1 MIKHLITGGSGFVG
15 SNLIRTL
22 IKKKD
27 NELTLLSRNDS
38 DLWRINDLLSKIN
51 VVKIDLSNY
60 EVLQDQIS
68 KINPD
73 FVYHLGAYGGYPF
86 QTNKQKTL
94 QVNIINSVNL
104 FQSLSK
110 CDNLKMIIN
119 FGSSSEYG
127 TKSIPMHEDDECN
140 PGTPYGISKLTQTKL
155 AQFYYKNEKLPIT
168 TLRLFSIFGPF
179 EEPGRL
185 IYDIMT
191 AIIKEKPI
199 KLSSPF
205 PKRDYVFVNDLI
217 EAIEIITKSK
227 NSNGEIFNIGSG
239 FMHSVEDVVNIIL
252 KITKSKNKILWNLKQ
267 KRMFDDKIPWS
278 SNTEKMKKELKW
290 EPRHTFTEGLLL
302 TYEWFLNNQKIWD
315 RE

>member
-1 MIKHLITGGSGFVG
+1 MTTHLITGGSGFVG

-22 IKKKD
+22 IKKKN
-27 NELTLLSRNDS
+27 NELTLLTRNDS

-51 VVKIDLSNY
+51 VVKTDLSNY
-60 EVLQDQIS
+60 KVLQDKIS
-68 KINPD
+68 RINPD

-86 QTNKQKTL
+86 QTIKQKIF

-110 CDNLKMIIN
+110 CDNLKLIIN

-127 TKSIPMHEDDECN
+127 NKSVPMKEDDECN
-140 PGTPYGISKLTQTKL
+140 PNTPYGISKLTQTKI
-155 AQFYYKNEKLPIT
+155 AQFYNKNEKLPIT

-185 IYDIMT
+185 IYDIMN

-199 KLSSPF
+199 ELSSPF
-205 PKRDYVFVNDLI
+205 PRRDYVFVNDLI
-217 EAIEIITKSK
+217 DAIEIITKSK
-227 NSNGEIFNIGSG
+227 NTKGEIFNIGSG
-239 FMHSVEDVVNIIL
+239 KMHSVEDVVNTIL
-252 KITKSKNKILWNLKQ
+252 KITKSENKILWNVKQ
-267 KRMFDDKIPWS
+267 KRVFDDKIPWS

-290 EPRHTFTEGLLL
+290 EPRHTFTEGLQL

-315 RE
+315 KE